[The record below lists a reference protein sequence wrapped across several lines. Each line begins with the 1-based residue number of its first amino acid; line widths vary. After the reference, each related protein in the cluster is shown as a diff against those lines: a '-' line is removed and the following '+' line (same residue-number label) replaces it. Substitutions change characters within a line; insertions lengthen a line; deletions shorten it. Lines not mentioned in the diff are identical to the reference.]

1 MVNVSNDGE
10 IADMRYFCHF
20 FQYKAELIGRKTPTL
35 KHQVLTDHRL
45 KLPRIVLD
53 LLRGCYVFLGF
64 HASGGFRCSS
74 DDKCSIIAAALPA
87 SAIQP
92 ITQPVVRHHLAV
104 NQNDEPD
111 NNRVKRPPYQ
121 QTIANPRLP
130 LPSTSKALR
139 Q

>member
-64 HASGGFRCSS
+64 HASGVF
-74 DDKCSIIAAALPA
+74 AAALMT
-87 SAIQP
+87 SA
-92 ITQPVVRHHLAV
+92 VLLLLH
-104 NQNDEPD
+104 
-111 NNRVKRPPYQ
+111 
-121 QTIANPRLP
+121 
-130 LPSTSKALR
+130 R
-139 Q
+139 QRR